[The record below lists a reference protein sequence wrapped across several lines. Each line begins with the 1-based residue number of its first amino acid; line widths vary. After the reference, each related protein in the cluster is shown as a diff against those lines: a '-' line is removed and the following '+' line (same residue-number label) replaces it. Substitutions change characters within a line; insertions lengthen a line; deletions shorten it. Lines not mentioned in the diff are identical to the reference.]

1 MDVLPL
7 SSMRISSSVHQF
19 SVVLCESRED
29 FMASKVDIYNDHQ
42 VYFPMDQAA
51 RDLDVPT
58 KSYGNFIGGCS
69 GIKAT
74 HK

>member
-1 MDVLPL
+1 M
-7 SSMRISSSVHQF
+7 MRIISSVRQF
-19 SVVLCESRED
+19 SIILREFRVD
-29 FMASKVDIYNDHQ
+29 SMASKVDIYNEHQ

-69 GIKAT
+69 GVKAT
-74 HK
+74 RK